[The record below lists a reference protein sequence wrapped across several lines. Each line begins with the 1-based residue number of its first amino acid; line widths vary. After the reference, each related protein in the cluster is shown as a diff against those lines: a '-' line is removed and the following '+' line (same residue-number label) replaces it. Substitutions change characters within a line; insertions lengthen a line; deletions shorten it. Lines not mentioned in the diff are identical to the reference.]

1 MAKYLIEWSIC
12 GTTEIEAA
20 DADQATLLF
29 DQITMREHA
38 ENGLLE
44 VLTGPETQEEK
55 ELEWERWRAAMDAI
69 PRKKKTDHAP
79 GQHDL

>member
-1 MAKYLIEWSIC
+1 MPKYLIDWNIC

-29 DQITMREHA
+29 DQITMREHV
-38 ENGLLE
+38 ENGEFE
-44 VLTGPETQEEK
+44 VLSGPETKEER
-55 ELEWERWRAAMDAI
+55 ESEWERWRAAMDNI
-69 PRKKKTDHAP
+69 SREKKKHAP